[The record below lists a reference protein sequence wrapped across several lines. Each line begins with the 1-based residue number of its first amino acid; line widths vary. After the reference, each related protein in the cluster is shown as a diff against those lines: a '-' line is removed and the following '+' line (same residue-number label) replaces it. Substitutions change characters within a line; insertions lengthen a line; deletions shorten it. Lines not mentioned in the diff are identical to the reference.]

1 VIWEFVQFWPN
12 DTTHQIMTGQIMTG
26 QIMTGQIMTGQIM
39 TGQNSK
45 SQFCHIGEFY
55 FRQLRFSLLTLSH
68 KFVAYVF
75 KYSFECVL

>member
-1 VIWEFVQFWPN
+1 MIWEFVQFWPN

-26 QIMTGQIMTGQIM
+26 LIMTGQIV

-68 KFVAYVF
+68 KFAVNVF
-75 KYSFECVL
+75 KNSFESVL